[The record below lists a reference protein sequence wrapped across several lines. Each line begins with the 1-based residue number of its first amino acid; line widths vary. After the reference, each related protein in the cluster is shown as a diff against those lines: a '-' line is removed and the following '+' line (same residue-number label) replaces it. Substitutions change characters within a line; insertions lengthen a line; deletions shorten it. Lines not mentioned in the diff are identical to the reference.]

1 MNLRCIFIP
10 LIALGFAGCV
20 AQDSTVSSS
29 SEAAPAS
36 SVTTTSSS
44 PTSSSQASSSS
55 LTPPVSSSSA
65 AAISSSSM
73 ASGEKT
79 MVMAIN
85 VGARE
90 AATYNGI
97 EYGRDQF
104 GSGGTQNSTPDPIA
118 NTDEDSLFQS
128 ERYGEAM
135 SYSIPVTNAT
145 YTVVLH
151 FVEMYQTANAMR
163 TFDVSIE
170 DQTVLSALDIHDAA
184 GHDTAYSYTAEN
196 LAVSDGKL
204 SITLTAR
211 NDNAT
216 LSGFAIY
223 SSDGGQF
230 VEPVIDSSAVC
241 PASEPC
247 RILPFGDS
255 ITDGVPATGA
265 GGYRAPLFEL
275 AVNAGKSITFV
286 GGNQNG
292 PATIAGQPFPQN
304 HQGHSGWTV
313 AQINDLIPSPAFDGS
328 PHIVLLHIGT
338 NDMWNGP
345 NGLEGRLE
353 SLDDILNEA
362 PNALVAVASI
372 IPWQDHAA
380 RIASYNQAIPG
391 IVQAQ
396 VDAGFKVIFVDQF
409 QGFPSQELADGI
421 HPNAAGY
428 ERMGQKWFDAI
439 ESYLP

>member
-1 MNLRCIFIP
+1 MNLRCFFIS
-10 LIALGFAGCV
+10 LIALGFTGCV
-20 AQDSTVSSS
+20 AQDSAVSSS
-29 SEAAPAS
+29 SDAVAVSSIAAI
-36 SVTTTSSS
+36 SSS
-44 PTSSSQASSSS
+44 PTTSSQASSS
-55 LTPPVSSSSA
+55 LALPISSSSA
-65 AAISSSSM
+65 AAVSSASV

-85 VGARE
+85 VGSRE

-104 GSGGTQNSTPDPIA
+104 GSGGTQNTTSDPIA

-128 ERYGEAM
+128 ERYGETM

-163 TFDVSIE
+163 SFDVNIE
-170 DQTVLSALDIHDAA
+170 DRAILSALDIHDAA
-184 GHDTAYSYTAEN
+184 GHDAAYSYTAEN

-216 LSGFAIY
+216 LSGFVIY

-230 VEPVIDSSAVC
+230 VEPIIDSSAVC
-241 PASEPC
+241 PTDEPC

-275 AVNAGKSITFV
+275 AVNAGKNITFV

-292 PATIAGQPFPQN
+292 PTTIAGQPFPQN

-345 NGLEGRLE
+345 NALEARLE
-353 SLDDILNEA
+353 SLLDDIFNEA

-421 HPNAAGY
+421 HPNADGY